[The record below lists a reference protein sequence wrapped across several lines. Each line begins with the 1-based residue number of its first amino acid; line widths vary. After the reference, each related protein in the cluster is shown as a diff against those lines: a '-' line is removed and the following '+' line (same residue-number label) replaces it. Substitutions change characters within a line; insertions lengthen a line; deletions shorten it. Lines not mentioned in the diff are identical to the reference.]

1 MSTRRNIGESKL
13 PLTGWREWLP
23 TLILS
28 PLAGR
33 ADEGGAATSLL
44 PVKTVRRW
52 PAGRMRG
59 LSMHG
64 SSRHG

>member
-1 MSTRRNIGESKL
+1 MSACRDIGESKL
-13 PLTGWREWLP
+13 PLTGWWEWPL

-28 PLAGR
+28 PQAGR
-33 ADEGGAATSLL
+33 DEGGAATPLF
-44 PVKTVRRW
+44 PVETARRR